1 METNNLLPSQVNQ
14 PEPPVQGEI
23 LVQAFTQS
31 IPIDVWE
38 SQMQPPSHMVALAPN
53 DLRHILTQRRQTQ
66 AAQNAHDAQS
76 VRNLLRNQPPVIFAS
91 PIWISIAISTH
102 FVDNLR

>member
-76 VRNLLRNQPPVIFAS
+76 VRNFRFAAE
-91 PIWISIAISTH
+91 PATRDIRITH
-102 FVDNLR
+102 LDIDSYLNSFRR